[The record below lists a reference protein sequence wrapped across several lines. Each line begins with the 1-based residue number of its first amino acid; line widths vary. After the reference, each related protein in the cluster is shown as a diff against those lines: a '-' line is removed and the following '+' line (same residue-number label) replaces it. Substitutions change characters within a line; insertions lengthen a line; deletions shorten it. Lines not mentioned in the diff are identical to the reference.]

1 MSAVCEPIARPRL
14 SNDST
19 APSLLGS
26 TTTPST
32 TSSSLSESPSRRYST
47 GSIPFD
53 PLPSANGNGF
63 FMTKYMELSN
73 GDPPVPNGA
82 GTGKAEGDSG
92 EHLDIIVGK
101 PYAMGLSEGINGH
114 NSDPQR
120 TNSLNGE
127 KRHAAKATSTLKG
140 DSDSKYVHKE
150 HVIQLSSIEHCMPR
164 AYIRVCLAYPLPD
177 NTDMTLLVTRLNQ
190 FTRKVVD
197 AKPYLA
203 GHVVPAP
210 NSESQPGLA
219 EIHFTDHDFIAGHPS
234 VKLEHISEADI
245 PYDYK
250 ELNEMKLPPSLIR
263 PEIVSALPEGISDGK
278 APVFRLQANV
288 VKGGLIVSTY
298 LHHCISDGTGMGLI
312 ITGSVLHDDFTFDRH
327 LESKGFDTLGLN
339 RRLSEFAN
347 QQTIV
352 RRDLSWS
359 FPNQIS
365 DRLFHHR
372 RPTTSHS
379 TRPKSDGRGCIFT
392 FPKDRLLALWQELRT
407 TAEAGDFIS
416 ENDVL
421 QALLWH
427 HMTKARSRS
436 PHLDRVSH
444 SRLFTP
450 VNIRSKLNRPLPDA
464 YFGAAVD
471 FALTEL
477 PMAHLCDITASNR
490 LPALARTA
498 SAIRQAIGRVDE
510 PYIRQAIALAR
521 DPDPNVDVRDLMGSS
536 MNRTSGADMYITS
549 WQKLG
554 LYEATLDLGL
564 GRPDWVRKP
573 WSKDPGSCI
582 VLPND
587 DRKQVTEVL
596 VQMTVDDMDRL
607 MQDQEFSAF
616 APTWVE

>member
-1 MSAVCEPIARPRL
+1 
-14 SNDST
+14 
-19 APSLLGS
+19 
-26 TTTPST
+26 
-32 TSSSLSESPSRRYST
+32 
-47 GSIPFD
+47 
-53 PLPSANGNGF
+53 
-63 FMTKYMELSN
+63 MTKYMELSN
-73 GDPPVPNGA
+73 GDPPALNGTSTA
-82 GTGKAEGDSG
+82 KAESDSG
-92 EHLDIIVGK
+92 GHVDVIVGK
-101 PYAMGLSEGINGH
+101 PYVKGLSESINGH
-114 NSDPQR
+114 NPDPQR
-120 TNSLNGE
+120 TNSLNGD
-127 KRHAAKATSTLKG
+127 KRHATRATSALNG
-140 DSDSKYVHKE
+140 DSVSKYVHKE

-177 NTDMTLLVTRLNQ
+177 NTDLVLLVTRLNQ

-219 EIHFTDHDFIAGHPS
+219 EIHFSDHDFLHYPP
-234 VKLEHISEADI
+234 VELEHISEADI

-365 DRLFHHR
+365 DRLFYHR

-407 TAEAGDFIS
+407 TAGVANFIS

-421 QALLWH
+421 
-427 HMTKARSRS
+427 
-436 PHLDRVSH
+436 
-444 SRLFTP
+444 
-450 VNIRSKLNRPLPDA
+450 
-464 YFGAAVD
+464 
-471 FALTEL
+471 
-477 PMAHLCDITASNR
+477 
-490 LPALARTA
+490 
-498 SAIRQAIGRVDE
+498 
-510 PYIRQAIALAR
+510 
-521 DPDPNVDVRDLMGSS
+521 
-536 MNRTSGADMYITS
+536 
-549 WQKLG
+549 
-554 LYEATLDLGL
+554 
-564 GRPDWVRKP
+564 RKC
-573 WSKDPGSCI
+573 S
-582 VLPND
+582 
-587 DRKQVTEVL
+587 
-596 VQMTVDDMDRL
+596 
-607 MQDQEFSAF
+607 
-616 APTWVE
+616 